1 MQPEYAMWSGS
12 DSWERLCLENVLTLL
27 AYWALA
33 HLTFLVFRHLGVLPM
48 PVWPSAAVAI
58 VMAFCRGWKI
68 APGIAAGTILANHF
82 SLNSPLGYAFSL
94 ALMNT
99 AGPLLGASIMRR
111 QVSPRLAIGGLVD
124 LLVCFCAIVIV
135 PPMLTAT
142 GGIGFKFFFGM
153 IPASAIVAGW
163 LKWTIAHSLGALLFA
178 TPVFAWMALKE
189 PWE

>member
-1 MQPEYAMWSGS
+1 MQPEFSMWSGS
-12 DSWERLCLENVLTLL
+12 SSWERLCLENGLTLL

-33 HLTFLVFRHLGVLPM
+33 HLTFLVFSDLGVLPM
-48 PVWPSAAVAI
+48 PVWPSAAVAM

-68 APGIAAGTILANHF
+68 APGLAIGTILANHF
-82 SLNSPLGYAFSL
+82 SLSSPLGYAFSL

-99 AGPLLGASIMRR
+99 AGPLLGASIIRR
-111 QVSPRLAIGGLVD
+111 QVSSRLAIGGFVD
-124 LLVCFCAIVIV
+124 LLICFCAILIIT
-135 PPMLTAT
+135 PMLTAT

-153 IPASAIVAGW
+153 IPASGIVVGW